1 MTLAAV
7 LFDLDGVLVDSEPL
21 WTVAEEELAA
31 GLGVVWSG
39 AVKAAVL
46 GTRLEAAVPQALE
59 LLGVEVT
66 AAAVMDAS
74 GFLLTRMAE
83 LFRLDLP
90 VFEGALELVDAV
102 RAAGMRTALVSSSYR
117 ILVDA
122 ALERLGTHRFDVSV
136 AGDEVPAGKPA
147 PDAYLQACR
156 TLGVPP
162 GDTVVLEDSL
172 AGVVSAEAAGCAV
185 VAVAGV
191 VPVPQTPGRAVV
203 RSLLEVELPWLLSC
217 RPAGRAPSA
226 DGDPR
231 PA

>member
-1 MTLAAV
+1 VTLAAV

-90 VFEGALELVDAV
+90 VFEGAL
-102 RAAGMRTALVSSSYR
+102 ALVSSSYR